1 MSTHEND
8 YTVGSGN
15 VFADLGFPQAE
26 ELQTKAALAHQIA
39 SIARGRHLT
48 QAETAHILGTTQ
60 PKVSDLFG
68 GRLGGFSIERL
79 IRFLNAFDRDVQI
92 VVSPKPKSRDRATV
106 AVIGKLKV
114 LPARRASAQRSTDCD
129 SELMEA

>member
-1 MSTHEND
+1 MSTNEHD

-15 VFADLGFPQAE
+15 VFADLGLPQSE
-26 ELQTKAALAHQIA
+26 ELQTKAALADQIA

-60 PKVSDLFG
+60 PKVSDLFA
-68 GRLGGFSIERL
+68 GRLSGFSIERL
-79 IRFLNAFDRDVQI
+79 IRFLNALDRDVQI
-92 VVSPKPKSRDRATV
+92 VVSPKPKARERATV
-106 AVIGKLKV
+106 VVTGKLRA
-114 LPARRASAQRSTDCD
+114 LPTKTVSVKRSADCD